1 MRGFFTMM
9 GGLRHLCDE
18 KFLIMGGLEGQKMQP
33 IILFITMRRND
44 IHHNVVTIYSFFF
57 PTSGIRRRMRILMP
71 QLLDRK
77 CTFDFCTFLLSRFR
91 ASSSP
96 NYFRTSRSGPSV
108 LRVSFVLLITDQS
121 KSSVGNSPSNAM
133 TP

>member
-33 IILFITMRRND
+33 IILFITTMRRND

-57 PTSGIRRRMRILMP
+57 RRLGWNKKK
-71 QLLDRK
+71 DGN
-77 CTFDFCTFLLSRFR
+77 TN
-91 ASSSP
+91 AA
-96 NYFRTSRSGPSV
+96 TSR
-108 LRVSFVLLITDQS
+108 
-121 KSSVGNSPSNAM
+121 
-133 TP
+133 